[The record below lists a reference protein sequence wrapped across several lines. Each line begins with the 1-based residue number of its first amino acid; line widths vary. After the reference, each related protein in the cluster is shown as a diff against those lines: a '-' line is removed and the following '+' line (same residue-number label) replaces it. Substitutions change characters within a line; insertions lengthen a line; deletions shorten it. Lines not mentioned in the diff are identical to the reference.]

1 MSDHFLLAK
10 QALTHP
16 HSKHSSH
23 VPPSHPAT
31 SASISASLVGSDKSM
46 AELTSTYMVPTCTE
60 KLLSVVNVSD
70 ASVAG
75 SLCSDASV
83 DESLCSEG
91 DVALQRDIQRIIHE
105 HSDNV
110 IKKWGNSEQWVLELR
125 DERRVEVPFQI
136 SLPPGEVVGGL
147 DVSNQLAMVPGVS
160 LESK

>member
-1 MSDHFLLAK
+1 M
-10 QALTHP
+10 
-16 HSKHSSH
+16 
-23 VPPSHPAT
+23 
-31 SASISASLVGSDKSM
+31 GSDKSK
-46 AELTSTYMVPTCTE
+46 AELTSTHMVPTCTE

-110 IKKWGNSEQWVLELR
+110 IKKWGNSE
-125 DERRVEVPFQI
+125 
-136 SLPPGEVVGGL
+136 
-147 DVSNQLAMVPGVS
+147 
-160 LESK
+160 